1 MTKHCN
7 TIGKAASKPRSR
19 IGLIDEV
26 QALVFDQRHNL
37 FCARGNRNAPDR
49 LGISVNKINRPLT
62 NKNSGHESSTPSLT
76 PLSRKPKNKNTM

>member
-26 QALVFDQRHNL
+26 QALVVDQRHNL

-49 LGISVNKINRPLT
+49 LSISVNKINRPLT
-62 NKNSGHESSTPSLT
+62 NKKNSGHESSTPLST
-76 PLSRKPKNKNTM
+76 PLSRKPKK